1 MITMTGQSISS
12 EIAIGTI
19 CFYHNT
25 PVKIQNTTVSDIES
39 ELSRYQSAHEEA
51 EKELHLLYE
60 KTLSDLNKED
70 ADIFDMHIM
79 LLSDSQYHQGI
90 RNVISEEHKNAEYAV
105 NKVGQTLSKQFFNM
119 PDAYLQ
125 ARGSDI
131 LDITNRL
138 LRILSGQ
145 TDSIQKQENPC
156 ILMAEDLTPS
166 QTIQL
171 DSSKLLGFVTRY
183 GSPYS
188 HTAILA
194 KTMQIPALQ
203 QVDIGQEWDGHMAI
217 LDGEKQCLYLDPD
230 ESFIREYEEKKKLRQ
245 EERSQLLSL
254 KGLPAIT
261 KNGRE
266 VSLLAN
272 INHSMDISS
281 ALEQDAEGIGLFRSE
296 FLYLSAHHY
305 PDENAQ
311 LAVYKHVLK
320 QMQGKTVVIRTL
332 DLGADKQAPYMGLL
346 PEKNPALGYRAIRIC
361 LNRPALFKTQLR
373 AILRASAFGR
383 VHIMFPM
390 ISSLWEVQ
398 KAKALLEECKKEL
411 SEKNIPYGTMEIGI
425 MIETPA
431 AVMIAEDLAKEV
443 DFFSIG
449 TNDLTQYTLA
459 LDRNN
464 AALHDF
470 YDPRHP
476 AVLKMI
482 QMTIEAGHKHN
493 CKVCI
498 CGELG
503 SDFELTETFLRM
515 EIDALSVAPNYILPL
530 KKRIRALE

>member
-1 MITMTGQSISS
+1 MITITGQSISS

-25 PVKIQNTTVSDIES
+25 PVKIQNTFVSDIDS
-39 ELSRYQSAHEEA
+39 ELSRYQSAHDEA
-51 EKELHLLYE
+51 EKELRLLYE
-60 KTLSDLNKED
+60 KTLSNLNKEE

-79 LLSDSQYHQGI
+79 LMKDSQFHQAI
-90 RNVISEEHKNAEYAV
+90 LTLIQNKHKNAEYAV
-105 NKVGQTLSKQFFNM
+105 NKIGQTLSEQFFQM
-119 PDAYLQ
+119 QDAYLQ

-145 TDSIQKQENPC
+145 TDSIQNQEHPC

-171 DSSKLLGFVTRY
+171 DSSKLLGFVTKH

-194 KTMQIPALQ
+194 KTMQVPALQ
-203 QVDIGQEWDGHMAI
+203 QVDIDQDWDGHMAI

-230 ESFIREYEEKKKLRQ
+230 ANLIKEYKEKQQQHLEKRK
-245 EERSQLLSL
+245 QLLALIGQPS
-254 KGLPAIT
+254 IT
-261 KNGRE
+261 RNGRE
-266 VSLLAN
+266 VQLLAN
-272 INHSMDISS
+272 INHPMDIPS
-281 ALEQDAEGIGLFRSE
+281 ALQQDAQGIGLFRSE
-296 FLYLSAHHY
+296 FLYLGAHHY

-311 LAVYKHVLK
+311 FAVYKHVVK
-320 QMQGKTVVIRTL
+320 QMQGKSVVIRTL

-346 PEKNPALGYRAIRIC
+346 PEENPALGYRAIRIC
-361 LNRPALFKTQLR
+361 LSRPALFKTQLR
-373 AILRASAFGR
+373 AILRASAYGKIQ
-383 VHIMFPM
+383 IMFPM
-390 ISSLWEVQ
+390 ITSLWEVQ
-398 KAKALLEECKKEL
+398 MVKELLEECKKEL
-411 SEKNIPYGTMEIGI
+411 SDESIPYGNMEIGV

-431 AVMIAEDLAKEV
+431 AVIIADDLAKEV

-464 AALHDF
+464 AALQEF
-470 YDPRHP
+470 YNPRHP

-482 QMTIEAGHKHN
+482 QMTIDAGHRHN

-503 SDFELTETFLRM
+503 SDLELTETFLNM
-515 EIDALSVAPNYILPL
+515 GIDALSVAPNSILPL
-530 KKRIRALE
+530 KKVIRQI